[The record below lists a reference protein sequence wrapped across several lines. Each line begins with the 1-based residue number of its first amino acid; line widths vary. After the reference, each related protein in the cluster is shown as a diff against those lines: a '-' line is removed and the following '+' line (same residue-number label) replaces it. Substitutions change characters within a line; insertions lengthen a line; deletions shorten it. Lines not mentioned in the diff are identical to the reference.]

1 MPYSAM
7 SKRIELALVLA
18 LGAVIAAASG
28 CASAPA
34 EAEAT
39 AEPRVSRP
47 ARRSNVVITQ
57 QELRESAAR
66 DAYQAVQMLRP
77 DWLRGRG
84 ASTLAGA
91 PPDIVVYLDGQRLGN
106 KNMLAQLTT
115 NGIKEVRF
123 YNAGDAT
130 QRWGTGHSAG
140 VIEVL
145 TR

>member
-1 MPYSAM
+1 M
-7 SKRIELALVLA
+7 SRRVELARLLA
-18 LGAVIAAASG
+18 VGAMIIAAAG

-34 EAEAT
+34 QAETT
-39 AEPRVSRP
+39 AEPRPSRP
-47 ARRSNVVITQ
+47 ARRSNVVITE
-57 QELRESAAR
+57 QELRDSAAR

-84 ASTLAGA
+84 ASTLTGA
-91 PPDIVVYLDGQRLGN
+91 PPQVVVYLDGQRLGN
-106 KNMLAQLTT
+106 RSMLAQLTT
-115 NGIKEVRF
+115 AGIKEVRF
-123 YNAGDAT
+123 YNSSDAT